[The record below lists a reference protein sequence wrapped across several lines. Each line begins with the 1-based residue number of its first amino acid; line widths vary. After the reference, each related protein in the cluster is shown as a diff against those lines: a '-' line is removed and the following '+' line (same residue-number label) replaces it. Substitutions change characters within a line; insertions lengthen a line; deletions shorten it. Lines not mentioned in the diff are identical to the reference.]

1 MDGIDLLHNTFSGAE
16 SLFCTGFGNDGQ
28 LASQYYARID
38 NRMGSIGNIACSGI
52 EVRRIVTCGLP
63 GG

>member
-1 MDGIDLLHNTFSGAE
+1 MDGTDQLHDTFSGTE
-16 SLFCTGFGNDGQ
+16 SPFRSGFGNDGQ